1 MDHPVDIALRGIPP
15 SDALERYIGEE
26 ARRLDGICDR
36 IRSCQ
41 VVAEAQQ
48 REQPLGT
55 QVAVRLIV
63 TLPGTEVV
71 VNREHG
77 SDVYVACA
85 MRSRR
90 RAASSGIICAVAT
103 YNPAPAMGRRIRA
116 GSRDADTK
124 ESCT

>member
-15 SDALERYIGEE
+15 SGALERYIGEE
-26 ARRLDGICDR
+26 ARRLDGICDC

-48 REQPLGT
+48 REQPQGAQL
-55 QVAVRLIV
+55 AVRLIV

-77 SDVYVACA
+77 SDVYLAVRDAFA
-85 MRSRR
+85 AAGRQLKDHMRR
-90 RAASSGIICAVAT
+90 RKIE
-103 YNPAPAMGRRIRA
+103 P
-116 GSRDADTK
+116 GSRDGTPD
-124 ESCT
+124 SRR

>member
-1 MDHPVDIALRGIPP
+1 MGTPVEIALRGIPP

-26 ARRLDGICDR
+26 ARRLDGVCDS

-48 REQPLGT
+48 REKPLGV
-55 QVAVRLIV
+55 QLAVRLII

-77 SDVYVACA
+77 SDVYAAVHNAFA
-85 MRSRR
+85 AAGRQLKDHMRRRDVEVRSRNGLPNSR
-90 RAASSGIICAVAT
+90 R
-103 YNPAPAMGRRIRA
+103 
-116 GSRDADTK
+116 
-124 ESCT
+124 

>member
-48 REQPLGT
+48 REQPQGA
-55 QVAVRLIV
+55 QVAVRLII

-77 SDVYVACA
+77 SDIYAAVRDAFA
-85 MRSRR
+85 AAGRQLKDHMRRRNIEAVSRDGAPNSRR
-90 RAASSGIICAVAT
+90 
-103 YNPAPAMGRRIRA
+103 
-116 GSRDADTK
+116 
-124 ESCT
+124 

>member
-48 REQPLGT
+48 REQPQSA
-55 QVAVRLIV
+55 QVAVRLVIS
-63 TLPGTEVV
+63 LPGTEVV

-77 SDVYVACA
+77 SDIYVAVRDA
-85 MRSRR
+85 FAAAGRQLKDHMRRRNIEPISRDRTPDSRR
-90 RAASSGIICAVAT
+90 
-103 YNPAPAMGRRIRA
+103 
-116 GSRDADTK
+116 
-124 ESCT
+124 